1 VHCGN
6 GSSVGFNPLSKYA
19 PEPIGCRHLSFGS
32 DMRRREFITLL
43 GGAAVVWPLISR
55 AEAQPAAKV
64 YRVGFLLGAT
74 GESVASL
81 FHALEERL
89 REFGYVEGR
98 NIVFV
103 QRYGDG
109 RMERLPDLAAELVRL
124 KVDVIVT
131 GTNLHVAAVRRATT
145 TIPIVMVFTADPVG
159 AGFVASLARPGG
171 NVTGLTA
178 DASPELWGKYL
189 ALLTE
194 VVPRLSRVGV
204 LGQVSSQVGFAE
216 LEAASRKLSVALE
229 VADLLRPEDI
239 DSAFATMISKRVE
252 ALLVV
257 VGPLTYLLRQPI
269 ADAALKYQLPAMT
282 NASQFAQAGLL
293 MSYGPNV
300 EDLYRQA
307 ATYVDKIL
315 HGASPADL
323 PVEQPTK
330 FEFVINMRTAKALG
344 LTVPPSLLTTAD
356 EVIE

>member
-1 VHCGN
+1 MMHRRKFVGAFA
-6 GSSVGFNPLSKYA
+6 GSFAILRSIAK
-19 PEPIGCRHLSFGS
+19 
-32 DMRRREFITLL
+32 
-43 GGAAVVWPLISR
+43 
-55 AEAQPAAKV
+55 AQPVAKV

-81 FHALEERL
+81 FQALKEGL
-89 REFGYVEGR
+89 RELGYVEGR

-109 RMERLPDLAAELVRL
+109 RTERLPDLAAELVRL

-145 TIPIVMVFTADPVG
+145 TIPIVMVFAADPVS

-178 DASPELWGKYL
+178 DASPDLWAKYL
-189 ALLTE
+189 GQLKE
-194 VVPRLSRVGV
+194 VVPKLSRVGV
-204 LGQVSSQVGFAE
+204 LGQVSSQVGFTE
-216 LEAASRKLSVALE
+216 LEAASRNLSVALE
-229 VADLLRPEDI
+229 VADLRRPEDI
-239 DSAFATMISKRVE
+239 DGAFATMISKRIE

-257 VGPLTYLLRQPI
+257 VGPLTYLLRQEI
-269 ADAALKYQLPAMT
+269 ADAALKHHLPAMT
-282 NASQFAQAGLL
+282 NARQFAQAGLL
-293 MSYGPNV
+293 MSYGPDLD
-300 EDLYRQA
+300 DLYRRA

-315 HGASPADL
+315 SGTVPADL

-330 FEFVINMRTAKALG
+330 FELVINLKTAKALG
-344 LTVPPSLLTTAD
+344 LDVPLQLQQLAD

>member
-1 VHCGN
+1 
-6 GSSVGFNPLSKYA
+6 
-19 PEPIGCRHLSFGS
+19 
-32 DMRRREFITLL
+32 MRRREFITLI
-43 GGAAVVWPLISR
+43 GGAVAAWPLTAR
-55 AEAQPAAKV
+55 AEVQSAAKM

-81 FHALEERL
+81 FHALQDRL
-89 REFGYVEGR
+89 RELGYIEGR
-98 NIVFV
+98 NVVFV
-103 QRYGDG
+103 QRYADG

-124 KVDVIVT
+124 RVDVIVT
-131 GTNLHVAAVRRATT
+131 GTNLHVAAVRHATE

-171 NVTGLTA
+171 NVTGLAA
-178 DASPELWGKYL
+178 DASPDLWGKYL
-189 ALLTE
+189 SLLKE

-204 LGQVSSQVGFAE
+204 LGQVASQVGFAE
-216 LEAASRKLSVALE
+216 LEAASQNVGVTLE
-229 VADLLRPEDI
+229 VADLQRPEDI
-239 DSAFATMISKRVE
+239 DRAFATMISHRVE
-252 ALLVV
+252 ALVVV
-257 VGPLTYLLRQPI
+257 VGPLTYLLREEI
-269 ADAALKYQLPAMT
+269 ADAALKHQLPAMT

-300 EDLYRQA
+300 EDMYRQA

-323 PVEQPTK
+323 PVEQPTN

-344 LTVPPSLLTTAD
+344 LDVPLQLQQFAN

>member
-1 VHCGN
+1 
-6 GSSVGFNPLSKYA
+6 
-19 PEPIGCRHLSFGS
+19 
-32 DMRRREFITLL
+32 MRRREFITLI
-43 GGAAVVWPLISR
+43 GGSVVARPLAAR
-55 AEAQPAAKV
+55 AEVQSAAKM

-81 FHALEERL
+81 FHALQDRL
-89 REFGYVEGR
+89 RELGYIEGR
-98 NIVFV
+98 NVVFV
-103 QRYGDG
+103 QRYADG

-124 KVDVIVT
+124 RVDVIVT
-131 GTNLHVAAVRRATT
+131 GTNLHVAAVRHATE

-171 NVTGLTA
+171 NVTGLSA
-178 DASPELWGKYL
+178 DASPDLWGKYL
-189 ALLTE
+189 SLLKE

-204 LGQVSSQVGFAE
+204 LGQVASQVGFAE
-216 LEAASRKLSVALE
+216 LKAASQNLGVALE
-229 VADLLRPEDI
+229 VADLQRPEDI
-239 DSAFATMISKRVE
+239 DRAFATMISQRVE

-257 VGPLTYLLRQPI
+257 VGPLTYLLRQEI
-269 ADAALKYQLPAMT
+269 ADAALKHQLPAMT

-293 MSYGPNV
+293 MSYGPNL

-315 HGASPADL
+315 QGASPADL

-344 LTVPPSLLTTAD
+344 LDVPLRLQQFAN

>member
-1 VHCGN
+1 M
-6 GSSVGFNPLSKYA
+6 
-19 PEPIGCRHLSFGS
+19 
-32 DMRRREFITLL
+32 DRRRFVSTLACGL
-43 GGAAVVWPLISR
+43 AATPSH
-55 AEAQPAAKV
+55 AEAQSDAKM

-81 FHALEERL
+81 FHALQDRL
-89 REFGYVEGR
+89 RELGYIEGR
-98 NIVFV
+98 NVVFV
-103 QRYGDG
+103 QRYADG

-124 KVDVIVT
+124 RVDVIVT
-131 GTNLHVAAVRRATT
+131 GTNLHVAAVRHATE
-145 TIPIVMVFTADPVG
+145 TIPSVTVFAADPVG

-178 DASPELWGKYL
+178 DASPDLWGKYL
-189 ALLTE
+189 SLLTE

-204 LGQVSSQVGFAE
+204 LGQVASQVGFAE
-216 LEAASRKLSVALE
+216 LKAASQNLGVALD
-229 VADLLRPEDI
+229 VADLQRPEDI
-239 DSAFATMISKRVE
+239 DRAFATMISQRVE

-257 VGPLTYLLRQPI
+257 VGPLTYLLREEI
-269 ADAALKYQLPAMT
+269 ADAALEHKLPAMT

-293 MSYGPNV
+293 MSYGPNL

-330 FEFVINMRTAKALG
+330 FELVLNLKTAKALG
-344 LTVPPSLLTTAD
+344 LTFPQALLATAD
-356 EVIE
+356 QVIE

>member
-1 VHCGN
+1 M
-6 GSSVGFNPLSKYA
+6 
-19 PEPIGCRHLSFGS
+19 
-32 DMRRREFITLL
+32 DRRRFVSTLACGL
-43 GGAAVVWPLISR
+43 AATRSH
-55 AEAQPAAKV
+55 AEAQSAAKM
-64 YRVGFLLGAT
+64 YRVGFILGAT

-81 FHALEERL
+81 FHALQDRL
-89 REFGYVEGR
+89 RELGYIEGR
-98 NIVFV
+98 NIVLV

-124 KVDVIVT
+124 RVDVIVT
-131 GTNLHVAAVRRATT
+131 GTNFHVAAVRHATE

-178 DASPELWGKYL
+178 DASPDLWAKYIS
-189 ALLTE
+189 LLKE

-204 LGQVSSQVGFAE
+204 LGQVASQVGFAE
-216 LEAASRKLSVALE
+216 LEAASQNLGVALE
-229 VADLLRPEDI
+229 VADLQRPEDI
-239 DSAFATMISKRVE
+239 DRAFATMISQRVE

-257 VGPLTYLLRQPI
+257 VGPLTYLLRQEI
-269 ADAALKYQLPAMT
+269 ADAALKHQLPAMT

-293 MSYGPNV
+293 MSYGPDL

-315 HGASPADL
+315 RGASPADL

-344 LTVPPSLLTTAD
+344 LDVPLQLQQFAN

>member
-1 VHCGN
+1 
-6 GSSVGFNPLSKYA
+6 
-19 PEPIGCRHLSFGS
+19 
-32 DMRRREFITLL
+32 M
-43 GGAAVVWPLISR
+43 
-55 AEAQPAAKV
+55 

-81 FHALEERL
+81 FHALLDRL
-89 REFGYVEGR
+89 RELGYIEGR
-98 NIVFV
+98 NVVFV

-124 KVDVIVT
+124 RVDVIVT
-131 GTNLHVAAVRRATT
+131 GTNLHVAAVRHATE

-159 AGFVASLARPGG
+159 AGFVASLGRPGG

-178 DASPELWGKYL
+178 DASPDLWGKYL
-189 ALLTE
+189 SLLKE

-204 LGQVSSQVGFAE
+204 LGQVASQVGFAE
-216 LEAASRKLSVALE
+216 LEAASQNLGVALE
-229 VADLLRPEDI
+229 VADLQRPEDI
-239 DSAFATMISKRVE
+239 DRAFATMISQRVE

-257 VGPLTYLLRQPI
+257 VGPLTYLLREEI
-269 ADAALKYQLPAMT
+269 ADAALKHQLPAMT

-330 FEFVINMRTAKALG
+330 FELVLNLKTAKALG
-344 LTVPPSLLTTAD
+344 LTFPQALLATAD

>member
-1 VHCGN
+1 
-6 GSSVGFNPLSKYA
+6 
-19 PEPIGCRHLSFGS
+19 
-32 DMRRREFITLL
+32 MRRRELITLV
-43 GGAAVVWPLISR
+43 GGAVAAWPLTAR
-55 AEAQPAAKV
+55 AEVQSAAKM

-81 FHALEERL
+81 FHALQDRL
-89 REFGYVEGR
+89 RELGYIEGR
-98 NIVFV
+98 NVVFV
-103 QRYGDG
+103 QRYADG

-124 KVDVIVT
+124 RVDVIVT
-131 GTNLHVAAVRRATT
+131 GTNLHVAAVRHATE

-178 DASPELWGKYL
+178 DASPDLWGKYL
-189 ALLTE
+189 SLLKE

-204 LGQVSSQVGFAE
+204 LGQVASQVGFAE
-216 LEAASRKLSVALE
+216 LEAASQNLGVALE
-229 VADLLRPEDI
+229 VADLQRPEDI
-239 DSAFATMISKRVE
+239 DRAFATMISHRVE

-257 VGPLTYLLRQPI
+257 VGPLTYLLREEI
-269 ADAALKYQLPAMT
+269 ADAALKHQLPAMT

-293 MSYGPNV
+293 MSYGPNL

-315 HGASPADL
+315 QGASPADL
-323 PVEQPTK
+323 PVEQPTN

-344 LTVPPSLLTTAD
+344 LDVPLRLQQFAN